1 MEFYPSKN
9 ERNLTRLFTD
19 RRIAITRLNKLGISC
34 PYISDEFTYEQLYL
48 QKVEQDFNLNEVTF
62 LKEGIVC
69 IFDYIITIEN
79 ENGFSE
85 KELENQI
92 RIKEKDRIESFR
104 KMDGFSEVHEKEWV
118 AKNVKRKL
126 EQDASSK
133 STTLSTLKRELAQ
146 FKINLGRF
154 NIDVSINDGE
164 IHFLKPGEVQYKN
177 LEAKTITEN
186 PNPEIFVDLDAY
198 IIFRKLHFIFKDSKY
213 KLADYSFIYRK
224 MYLDQLIHDNC
235 KPEIF
240 RKWINTELHLAEV
253 EPLLKTYDNCKTDIK
268 LNIYNLI
275 AKGIY

>member
-9 ERNLTRLFTD
+9 ERNLTRLFLN

-34 PYISDEFTYEQLYL
+34 VYISDEFTYEQLYL

-69 IFDYIITIEN
+69 IFDHIIKVEN
-79 ENGFSE
+79 EKDLTE
-85 KELENQI
+85 KEVENQI

-104 KMDGFSEVHEKEWV
+104 KLDGFSETDEKEWV

-126 EQDASSK
+126 EEDAVSK
-133 STTLSTLKRELAQ
+133 TTTLSTLKRELAQ

-154 NIDVSINDGE
+154 NVNISIDGGQIRF
-164 IHFLKPGEVQYKN
+164 IKPGEELNKKFQADTV
-177 LEAKTITEN
+177 TEN
-186 PNPEIFVDLDAY
+186 PNPDIFVDLDAY
-198 IIFRKLHFIFKDSKY
+198 IIFRKLHFIFKDSKH

-224 MYLDQLIHDNC
+224 MSLDQLIHGSC

-240 RKWINTELHLAEV
+240 RKWINAEPYLAEA
-253 EPLLKTYDNCKTDIK
+253 EPTLKTYDNCKTDIK
-268 LNIYNLI
+268 ENIYNLI
-275 AKGIY
+275 AKGQY